1 MTGFLVTKYERASYL
16 AHEGAGPVV
25 TELVTAAVVVAT
37 LVNVL
42 AGDVVRGEAVARVA
56 VTQLPAS

>member
-1 MTGFLVTKYERASYL
+1 M
-16 AHEGAGPVV
+16 